1 MALTVKQ
8 LNGDASFLLI
18 FEPIE
23 TTSPGLSSL
32 SEPFRILLDPWIV
45 GPSTILHSKI
55 SSTTRAQQAC
65 VSTLQDLPEPD
76 LVIVSHGRSDHCNE
90 ATLRQLPRSNTKT
103 LVLAEPTAA
112 KLIRSWK
119 HFDNDV
125 VRTLHRWG
133 DPRQPVQ
140 DTITRVPVPPQVFG
154 GQEGEVTISFI
165 PQKRDLT
172 GLHSAIGITYRPPPS
187 GPSVF
192 RRPVGTPPSTPT
204 SPISAYPPQLPV
216 PLLLSQGSAD
226 DISFSLFGDPS
237 PPESPVLP
245 ALRAIRSI
253 ASLSP
258 HARNRAVSVIFSPHG
273 VSYDSLEP
281 YVTSHLL
288 TEAALPLTAL
298 LHCFDT
304 ASHPRWLGGNVSPG
318 MQAGQQTA
326 AAMGARAWISTYD
339 GEKLV
344 TGLAKRVTNR
354 KKRNRDAVREV
365 IHRTMADKMSIRSKK
380 QAKPTEILALSPGEE
395 VTLTSEGV
403 WREEL
408 GVPKPPLATFPLPN
422 TSWLGI

>member
-8 LNGDASFLLI
+8 LNGDASFLLT

-23 TTSPGLSSL
+23 TASSRLSTP

-45 GPSTILHSKI
+45 GPSTILHPKI
-55 SSTTRAQQAC
+55 SSTTRAQEAC

-76 LVIVSHGRSDHCNE
+76 LVIISHSRSDHCNE

-103 LVLAEPTAA
+103 LILAEPTAA
-112 KLIRSWK
+112 RLIRSWK
-119 HFDNDV
+119 YFDKDM
-125 VRTLHRWG
+125 VRALHRWG
-133 DPRQPVQ
+133 DPRQIGQ
-140 DTITRVPVPPQVFG
+140 DTVTRVPVPPQVFG
-154 GQEGEVTISFI
+154 GGGGEVTIVFI

-172 GLHSAIGITYRPPPS
+172 SLHSAIGITYRPPTS

-192 RRPVGTPPSTPT
+192 RRTVLTPPTTPT
-204 SPISAYPPQLPV
+204 SPVSACPPQLPA
-216 PLLLSQGSAD
+216 PCLSLLGSAD
-226 DISFSLFGDPS
+226 ELSVTLFGTPT
-237 PPESPVLP
+237 PRESPTLP
-245 ALRAIRSI
+245 SLRAARST

-273 VSYDSLEP
+273 VSYSSLEP

-304 ASHPRWLGGNVSPG
+304 VSPPWWLGGNVSPG

-339 GEKLV
+339 GEKYV
-344 TGLAKRVTNR
+344 TGLAKRVTHR
-354 KKRNRDAVREV
+354 KKRDRNVAREV
-365 IHRTMADKMSIRSKK
+365 IRRTIGDKRAIRNKK
-380 QAKPTEILALSPGEE
+380 HAKPTEILALSPGEE

-403 WREEL
+403 WKEEFD
-408 GVPKPPLATFPLPN
+408 VPTPPLAKYAPTN
-422 TSWLGI
+422 NSWLGV